1 MAIRGAVAK
10 QEVIDKILECFPNAF
25 IYEKTVRIPMTEDGQ
40 DIQIKLTLTAA
51 KDIVE
56 PNGDKAIPT
65 AKTVSQAVVA
75 SSPITAETIQP
86 TPEERANVER
96 FLKSIGKI

>member
-65 AKTVSQAVVA
+65 AAPSSKQPVSTISAA
-75 SSPITAETIQP
+75 AIQP
-86 TPEERANVER
+86 TPEEKANVER